1 MRDKAEELRNK
12 HGKVLTVVLVINAI
26 LFIVEAVAGL
36 LAHSTGEMDLGQLIQ
51 NSIENY
57 LPLVRDRRIRL
68 VGAVPAAFPSI
79 KADPRRINQVLSN
92 LLSNAAKFTGDTG
105 QIEVGADQMNDGTHV
120 RVWVKDTGV
129 GIASEE
135 IDSLFV
141 ALRISKEPI
150 GCLKP
155 GTHRCGGDVSGI
167 PRQTWR
173 IPPTRLVSLHALP
186 LKEKS

>member
-105 QIEVGADQMNDGTHV
+105 QIEVGADQMNDGNT
-120 RVWVKDTGV
+120 
-129 GIASEE
+129 S
-135 IDSLFV
+135 
-141 ALRISKEPI
+141 
-150 GCLKP
+150 GC
-155 GTHRCGGDVSGI
+155 G
-167 PRQTWR
+167 
-173 IPPTRLVSLHALP
+173 
-186 LKEKS
+186 